1 MGLILYRPRLSRVR
15 RIGGIEAVPADY
27 WGNLSY
33 RYHLMSND
41 LLAIAAR
48 ARIGLLATFFFMG
61 VVSMAWVARIPEI
74 RDANGLNNGQLG
86 LILIASTIGAIIGAQ
101 LTGRLV
107 HSYGTKA
114 VIRIAIIIMP
124 IGLILMGF
132 STSPITLIFGLFI
145 MGLGYSSMD
154 IASNTQAVVIEKLLG
169 RRVMS
174 TFHAL
179 WSSGAFATTVL
190 GGSIAKFESPR
201 DNLVGVGV
209 VCFFLFIPAVRMLL
223 SADLDEHN
231 GGEEETQAKIPF
243 FGKSV
248 LPLWGMG
255 IGLLGGLIA
264 EGAASDWGAILLRDD
279 MGFGVGVNASAF
291 AVFSLA
297 MITSRFL
304 GDRALDHFGPRK
316 TVLYGGYLGGIG
328 LGAGIAIGVPLSD
341 TQPILALIIVN
352 IGFACAGIG
361 IGPMFPAYILAASE
375 VPGVASSV
383 AIARVG
389 VIGLAG
395 YFIGPSVTG
404 ALAQVLTLPV
414 AMMYPV
420 LMLLLAGYQSHVMKK

>member
-1 MGLILYRPRLSRVR
+1 
-15 RIGGIEAVPADY
+15 
-27 WGNLSY
+27 
-33 RYHLMSND
+33 MSID
-41 LLAIAAR
+41 LLTSATR
-48 ARIGLLATFFFMG
+48 ARKGILAIFFFMG

-86 LILIASTIGAIIGAQ
+86 LTLISSTVGAILGAQ

-107 HSYGTKA
+107 HFYGTKA
-114 VIRIAIIIMP
+114 VIRVAIIIMP
-124 IGLILMGF
+124 VGLVLMGF
-132 STSPITLIFGLFI
+132 STSPITLIAGLFV

-174 TFHAL
+174 SFHAL

-190 GGSIAKFESPR
+190 GGAIAKHVSPR
-201 DNLVGVGV
+201 DNLVGVGIA
-209 VCFFLFIPAVRMLL
+209 CFFLFIPAVRMLL
-223 SADLDEHN
+223 SPDLDEHS
-231 GGEEETQAKIPF
+231 GGEEETAVKIPF

-279 MGFGVGVNASAF
+279 MGFGKGVNASAF
-291 AVFSLA
+291 ATFSLA

-304 GDRALDHFGPRK
+304 GDRALDYFGPRK
-316 TVLYGGYLGGIG
+316 TVLLGGYLGGIG

-341 TQPILALIIVN
+341 SHPLLALVVVN
-352 IGFACAGIG
+352 IGFACAGLG
-361 IGPMFPAYILAASE
+361 IGPMFPAYILAASQI
-375 VPGVASSV
+375 PGIASSV

-404 ALAQVLTLPV
+404 AIAQVTSLPI
-414 AMMYPV
+414 AMSYPIV
-420 LMLLLAGYQSHVMKK
+420 MLLLAGYQSHIIKR

>member
-1 MGLILYRPRLSRVR
+1 
-15 RIGGIEAVPADY
+15 
-27 WGNLSY
+27 
-33 RYHLMSND
+33 MSND
-41 LLAIAAR
+41 LFTSATR
-48 ARIGLLATFFFMG
+48 ARVGLLATFFFMG

-86 LILIASTIGAIIGAQ
+86 LILISSTVGAILGAQ
-101 LTGRLV
+101 LAGRLV
-107 HSYGTKA
+107 HTYGTQA
-114 VIRIAIIIMP
+114 VIRIAIVIMP
-124 IGLILMGF
+124 LGLILMGL
-132 STSPITLIFGLFI
+132 SSSPITLIFGLFI

-174 TFHAL
+174 SFHAL
-179 WSSGAFATTVL
+179 WSTGAFATTVL
-190 GGSIAKFESPR
+190 GGSIANYVSPR
-201 DNLVGVGV
+201 DNLVGVGI

-223 SADLDEHN
+223 SSDQDEHS
-231 GGEEETQAKIPF
+231 GGEDETDSKIPF

-279 MGFGVGVNASAF
+279 MGYGIGVNASAF

-297 MITSRFL
+297 MITARFL

-316 TVLYGGYLGGIG
+316 TVLYGGYLGGLG

-341 TQPILALIIVN
+341 SQPILALIIVN
-352 IGFACAGIG
+352 IGFACAGLG

-375 VPGVASSV
+375 VPGIASSI

-389 VIGLAG
+389 VIGIAG

-420 LMLLLAGYQSHVMKK
+420 LMLLLAGYQSHIIKK

>member
-1 MGLILYRPRLSRVR
+1 
-15 RIGGIEAVPADY
+15 
-27 WGNLSY
+27 
-33 RYHLMSND
+33 
-41 LLAIAAR
+41 LAIAAR
-48 ARIGLLATFFFMG
+48 ARTGLLATFFFMG

-86 LILIASTIGAIIGAQ
+86 LILISSTAGAILGAQ
-101 LTGRLV
+101 LAGRLV

-114 VIRIAIIIMP
+114 VIRVAIIIMP

-132 STSPITLIFGLFI
+132 STSPVTLIFGLFI

-174 TFHAL
+174 SFHAL

-190 GGSIAKFESPR
+190 GGSIAKHVSPR
-201 DNLVGVGV
+201 DNLVGVGIA
-209 VCFFLFIPAVRMLL
+209 CFFLFIPAVRMLL
-223 SADLDEHN
+223 SAELDEHN
-231 GGEEETQAKIPF
+231 GGEEETEAKIPF

-279 MGFGVGVNASAF
+279 MGFGIGVNASAF

-297 MITSRFL
+297 MITARFM

-352 IGFACAGIG
+352 IGFACAGVG

-375 VPGVASSV
+375 VPGIASSI

-389 VIGLAG
+389 VIGIAG

-404 ALAQVLTLPV
+404 ALAQFLTLPV

>member
-1 MGLILYRPRLSRVR
+1 MSTDLIT
-15 RIGGIEAVPADY
+15 
-27 WGNLSY
+27 
-33 RYHLMSND
+33 
-41 LLAIAAR
+41 IATR
-48 ARIGLLATFFFMG
+48 ARNGLWATFFFMG

-86 LILIASTIGAIIGAQ
+86 LILLASTIGALIGAQ
-101 LTGRLV
+101 LAGRLV

-114 VIRIAIIIMP
+114 VIRVAIIIMP
-124 IGLILMGF
+124 VGLILMGL
-132 STSPITLIFGLFI
+132 STSPLTLIAGLFI

-154 IASNTQAVVIEKLLG
+154 ISSNTQAVVIEKLMG

-174 TFHAL
+174 SFHAL

-190 GGSIAKFESPR
+190 GGSIAKHVTPR
-201 DNLVGVGV
+201 ANLVGVGIA
-209 VCFFLFIPAVRMLL
+209 CFFLFIPAVRLL
-223 SADLDEHN
+223 LPSTLDEHD
-231 GGEEETQAKIPF
+231 GGDEETQAKIPL

-264 EGAASDWGAILLRDD
+264 EGASSDWGAILLRDN
-279 MGFGVGVNASAF
+279 MGFGIGVNASAF

-297 MITSRFL
+297 MITARFL
-304 GDRALDHFGPRK
+304 GDRTLDYFGPRK
-316 TVLYGGYLGGIG
+316 TVLYGGYLGGLG
-328 LGAGIAIGVPLSD
+328 LGLGIAIGVPLS
-341 TQPILALIIVN
+341 TSHPLAALVIVN

-375 VPGVASSV
+375 VPGMASSV

-389 VIGLAG
+389 VIGLFG

-404 ALAQVLTLPV
+404 ALAQLISLPV
-414 AMMYPV
+414 AMTYPV
-420 LMLLLAGYQSHVMKK
+420 LMLILAGYQSHVIKK

>member
-1 MGLILYRPRLSRVR
+1 MSTDLIT
-15 RIGGIEAVPADY
+15 
-27 WGNLSY
+27 
-33 RYHLMSND
+33 
-41 LLAIAAR
+41 IATR
-48 ARIGLLATFFFMG
+48 ARNGLWATFFFMG

-86 LILIASTIGAIIGAQ
+86 LILLASTIGALIGAQ
-101 LTGRLV
+101 LAGRLV

-114 VIRIAIIIMP
+114 VIRVAIIIMP
-124 IGLILMGF
+124 VGLILMGL
-132 STSPITLIFGLFI
+132 STSPLTLIAGLFI

-154 IASNTQAVVIEKLLG
+154 ISSNTQAVVIEKLMG

-174 TFHAL
+174 SFHAL

-190 GGSIAKFESPR
+190 GGSIAKHVTPR
-201 DNLVGVGV
+201 ANLVGVGIA
-209 VCFFLFIPAVRMLL
+209 CFFLFIPAVRLL
-223 SADLDEHN
+223 LPSTLDEHD
-231 GGEEETQAKIPF
+231 GGDEETQAKIPL

-264 EGAASDWGAILLRDD
+264 EGASSDWGAILLRDN
-279 MGFGVGVNASAF
+279 MGYGIGVNASAF

-297 MITSRFL
+297 MITARFL
-304 GDRALDHFGPRK
+304 GDRTLDYFGPRK
-316 TVLYGGYLGGIG
+316 TVLYGGYLGGLG
-328 LGAGIAIGVPLSD
+328 LGLGIAIGVPLS
-341 TQPILALIIVN
+341 TSHPLVALVIVN

-375 VPGVASSV
+375 VPGMASSV

-389 VIGLAG
+389 VIGLFG

-404 ALAQVLTLPV
+404 ALAQLISLPV
-414 AMMYPV
+414 AMTYPV
-420 LMLLLAGYQSHVMKK
+420 LMLILAGYQSHVIKK

>member
-1 MGLILYRPRLSRVR
+1 MSTDLIT
-15 RIGGIEAVPADY
+15 
-27 WGNLSY
+27 
-33 RYHLMSND
+33 
-41 LLAIAAR
+41 IATR
-48 ARIGLLATFFFMG
+48 ARNGLWATFFFMG

-86 LILIASTIGAIIGAQ
+86 LILLASTIGALIGAQ
-101 LTGRLV
+101 LAGRLV

-114 VIRIAIIIMP
+114 VIRVAIIIMP
-124 IGLILMGF
+124 VGLILMGL
-132 STSPITLIFGLFI
+132 STSPLTLIAGLFI

-154 IASNTQAVVIEKLLG
+154 ISSNTQAVVIEKLMG

-174 TFHAL
+174 SFHAL

-190 GGSIAKFESPR
+190 GGSIAKHVTPR
-201 DNLVGVGV
+201 ANLVGVGIA
-209 VCFFLFIPAVRMLL
+209 CFFLFIPAVRLL
-223 SADLDEHN
+223 LPATLDEHD
-231 GGEEETQAKIPF
+231 GGDEETQAKIPL

-264 EGAASDWGAILLRDD
+264 EGASSDWGAILLRDN
-279 MGFGVGVNASAF
+279 MGYGIGVNASAF

-297 MITSRFL
+297 MITARFM
-304 GDRALDHFGPRK
+304 GDRTLDYFGPRK
-316 TVLYGGYLGGIG
+316 TVLYGGYLGGLG
-328 LGAGIAIGVPLSD
+328 LGLGIAIGVPLS
-341 TQPILALIIVN
+341 TSHPHVALVIVN

-375 VPGVASSV
+375 VPGMASSV

-389 VIGLAG
+389 VIGLFG

-404 ALAQVLTLPV
+404 ALAQLISLPV
-414 AMMYPV
+414 AMTYPV
-420 LMLLLAGYQSHVMKK
+420 LMLILAGYQSHVIKK

>member
-1 MGLILYRPRLSRVR
+1 
-15 RIGGIEAVPADY
+15 
-27 WGNLSY
+27 
-33 RYHLMSND
+33 MSNE
-41 LLAIAAR
+41 LLTTATR
-48 ARIGLLATFFFMG
+48 ARKGLLGTFFFMG

-86 LILIASTIGAIIGAQ
+86 LILISSTVGAILGAQ

-124 IGLILMGF
+124 VGLVLMGF
-132 STSPITLIFGLFI
+132 STSPITLISGLFV

-169 RRVMS
+169 KRVMS
-174 TFHAL
+174 SFHAL
-179 WSSGAFATTVL
+179 WSCGAFTTTVL
-190 GGSIAKFESPR
+190 GGVIAKYVSPR
-201 DNLVGVGV
+201 DNLVGVGI
-209 VCFFLFIPAVRMLL
+209 VCFFLFIPAMRMLL
-223 SADLDEHN
+223 SPDLDEHS
-231 GGEEETQAKIPF
+231 GGDEETAAKIPF

-279 MGFGVGVNASAF
+279 MGFGKGVNASAF
-291 AVFSLA
+291 ATFSLA
-297 MITSRFL
+297 MITARFL
-304 GDRALDHFGPRK
+304 GDRALDYFGPRK
-316 TVLYGGYLGGIG
+316 TVLLGGYLGGRG
-328 LGAGIAIGVPLSD
+328 LGAGIAIGVPLSGSH
-341 TQPILALIIVN
+341 PLLALIVVN
-352 IGFACAGIG
+352 IGFACAGLG
-361 IGPMFPAYILAASE
+361 IGPMFPAYILAASQI
-375 VPGVASSV
+375 PGVASSV

-404 ALAQVLTLPV
+404 AIAQVTSLPI
-414 AMMYPV
+414 AMTYPIV
-420 LMLLLAGYQSHVMKK
+420 MLLLAGYQSHIIKK

>member
-1 MGLILYRPRLSRVR
+1 
-15 RIGGIEAVPADY
+15 
-27 WGNLSY
+27 
-33 RYHLMSND
+33 MSTD
-41 LLAIAAR
+41 LLAIATR
-48 ARIGLLATFFFMG
+48 ARTGLLATFFFMG

-86 LILIASTIGAIIGAQ
+86 LILISSTAGAILGAQ
-101 LTGRLV
+101 LAGRLV

-114 VIRIAIIIMP
+114 VIRVAIIIMP

-174 TFHAL
+174 SFHAL

-190 GGSIAKFESPR
+190 GGSIAKHVSPR
-201 DNLVGVGV
+201 DNLVGVGI

-223 SADLDEHN
+223 SAELDEHS
-231 GGEEETQAKIPF
+231 GGEEETEAKIPF

-279 MGFGVGVNASAF
+279 MGFGIGVNASAF

-297 MITSRFL
+297 MITARFM

-375 VPGVASSV
+375 VPGIASSI

-389 VIGLAG
+389 VIGIAG

-404 ALAQVLTLPV
+404 ALAQFLTLPV

>member
-1 MGLILYRPRLSRVR
+1 MSKDLIT
-15 RIGGIEAVPADY
+15 
-27 WGNLSY
+27 
-33 RYHLMSND
+33 
-41 LLAIAAR
+41 IATR
-48 ARIGLLATFFFMG
+48 ARNGLWATFFFMG

-86 LILIASTIGAIIGAQ
+86 LILLSSTIGALIGAQ
-101 LTGRLV
+101 MTGRLV
-107 HSYGTKA
+107 HSYGTQI

-124 IGLILMGF
+124 IGLILMGL

-174 TFHAL
+174 SFHAL
-179 WSSGAFATTVL
+179 WSSGAFSTTVL
-190 GGSIAKFESPR
+190 AGSIAKYVSPR

-209 VCFFLFIPAVRMLL
+209 ACFFLFIPAVRTLL
-223 SADLDEHN
+223 PSSLDEHD
-231 GGEEETQAKIPF
+231 GGEEETKAKIPF
-243 FGKSV
+243 ISKSV

-264 EGAASDWGAILLRDD
+264 EGAVSDWGAILLRDN
-279 MGFGVGVNASAF
+279 MGFGIGVNASAF

-297 MITSRFL
+297 MITARFM
-304 GDRALDHFGPRK
+304 GDKALDYFGPRK
-316 TVLYGGYLGGIG
+316 TVLYGGYLGGLG
-328 LGAGIAIGVPLSD
+328 LGTGIAVGVPLSASH
-341 TQPILALIIVN
+341 PLLALVIIN

-375 VPGVASSV
+375 VPGIASSV

-404 ALAQVLTLPV
+404 AIAQLTSLPV
-414 AMMYPV
+414 AMTYPV
-420 LMLLLAGYQSHVMKK
+420 LMLLLAGYQSHIIKK

>member
-1 MGLILYRPRLSRVR
+1 
-15 RIGGIEAVPADY
+15 
-27 WGNLSY
+27 
-33 RYHLMSND
+33 MSTD
-41 LLAIAAR
+41 LLAVAAR
-48 ARIGLLATFFFMG
+48 ARIGLLATFFLMG

-190 GGSIAKFESPR
+190 GGSIARFVSPR
-201 DNLVGVGV
+201 DNLVGVGI

-223 SADLDEHN
+223 NADQDEHN
-231 GGEEETQAKIPF
+231 GGEEETQAKIPL

-264 EGAASDWGAILLRDD
+264 EGSASDWGAILLRDD

-341 TQPILALIIVN
+341 TQPILALIVVN

>member
-1 MGLILYRPRLSRVR
+1 
-15 RIGGIEAVPADY
+15 
-27 WGNLSY
+27 
-33 RYHLMSND
+33 MSND

-86 LILIASTIGAIIGAQ
+86 LILIASTVGAIIGAQ
-101 LTGRLV
+101 LAGRLV

-190 GGSIAKFESPR
+190 GGSIAKFVSPR
-201 DNLVGVGV
+201 DNLVGVGI

-223 SADLDEHN
+223 SADLDEHS
-231 GGEEETQAKIPF
+231 GGEEETEAKIPF

-279 MGFGVGVNASAF
+279 MGVGIGVNASAF

-297 MITSRFL
+297 MITARFM
-304 GDRALDHFGPRK
+304 GDRALDYFGPRK

-375 VPGVASSV
+375 VPGIASSI

-395 YFIGPSVTG
+395 YFIGPSITG
-404 ALAQVLTLPV
+404 ALAQWLSLPV

-420 LMLLLAGYQSHVMKK
+420 LMLLLAGYQSHVIKE

>member
-1 MGLILYRPRLSRVR
+1 
-15 RIGGIEAVPADY
+15 
-27 WGNLSY
+27 
-33 RYHLMSND
+33 MSND
-41 LLAIAAR
+41 LFTSATR
-48 ARIGLLATFFFMG
+48 ARVGLLATFFFMG

-86 LILIASTIGAIIGAQ
+86 LILISSTIGAILGAQ

-107 HSYGTKA
+107 HSYGIQA
-114 VIRIAIIIMP
+114 VIRVAIIIMP

-174 TFHAL
+174 SFHAL

-190 GGSIAKFESPR
+190 GGSIAKHVSPR
-201 DNLVGVGV
+201 DNLVGVGI

-223 SADLDEHN
+223 TADQDEHS
-231 GGEEETQAKIPF
+231 GGEEETAAKIPF

-279 MGFGVGVNASAF
+279 MGYGIGVNASAF

-297 MITSRFL
+297 MITARFL

-341 TQPILALIIVN
+341 SHPVLAFIIVN
-352 IGFACAGIG
+352 IGFACAGLG

-375 VPGVASSV
+375 VPGMASSV

-389 VIGLAG
+389 VIGIAG

-404 ALAQVLTLPV
+404 ALAQITSLPV

-420 LMLLLAGYQSHVMKK
+420 LMLLLAGYQSHIIKK

>member
-1 MGLILYRPRLSRVR
+1 
-15 RIGGIEAVPADY
+15 
-27 WGNLSY
+27 
-33 RYHLMSND
+33 MSID
-41 LLAIAAR
+41 LLTSATR
-48 ARIGLLATFFFMG
+48 ARKGLLGTFFFMG

-86 LILIASTIGAIIGAQ
+86 LILISSTVGAILGAQ

-124 IGLILMGF
+124 VGLVLMGF
-132 STSPITLIFGLFI
+132 STSPITLIAGLFV

-169 RRVMS
+169 KRVIS
-174 TFHAL
+174 SFHAL
-179 WSSGAFATTVL
+179 WSCGAFTTTVF
-190 GGSIAKFESPR
+190 GGAIAKYVSPR
-201 DNLVGVGV
+201 DNLVGVGL
-209 VCFFLFIPAVRMLL
+209 VCLFLFIPAMRMLL
-223 SADLDEHN
+223 SADLDEHS
-231 GGEEETQAKIPF
+231 GGDEETAVKIPF

-279 MGFGVGVNASAF
+279 MGFGKGVNASAF
-291 AVFSLA
+291 ATFSLA
-297 MITSRFL
+297 MITARFL

-316 TVLYGGYLGGIG
+316 TVLLGGYLGGIG

-341 TQPILALIIVN
+341 SHPLLALIVVN
-352 IGFACAGIG
+352 IGFACAGLG
-361 IGPMFPAYILAASE
+361 IGPMFPAYILAASQ

-395 YFIGPSVTG
+395 YFIGPSITG
-404 ALAQVLTLPV
+404 AIAQVTSLPI
-414 AMMYPV
+414 AMTYPIM
-420 LMLLLAGYQSHVMKK
+420 MLLLAGYQSHIIKK

>member
-1 MGLILYRPRLSRVR
+1 
-15 RIGGIEAVPADY
+15 
-27 WGNLSY
+27 
-33 RYHLMSND
+33 MSDD
-41 LLAIAAR
+41 LLTSATR
-48 ARIGLLATFFFMG
+48 ARKGLLATFFFMG

-86 LILIASTIGAIIGAQ
+86 LILISSTVGAILGAQ

-124 IGLILMGF
+124 VGLVLMGF
-132 STSPITLIFGLFI
+132 STSPITLIAGLFV

-169 RRVMS
+169 KRVIS
-174 TFHAL
+174 SFHAL
-179 WSSGAFATTVL
+179 WSCGAFTTTVF
-190 GGSIAKFESPR
+190 GGAIAKYVSPR
-201 DNLVGVGV
+201 DNLVGVGL
-209 VCFFLFIPAVRMLL
+209 VCLFLFIPAMRMLL
-223 SADLDEHN
+223 SADLDEHS
-231 GGEEETQAKIPF
+231 GGDEETAAKIPF
-243 FGKSV
+243 FGKSI

-279 MGFGVGVNASAF
+279 MGFGKGVNASAF
-291 AVFSLA
+291 ATFSLA
-297 MITSRFL
+297 MITARFL

-316 TVLYGGYLGGIG
+316 TVLLGGYLGGIG

-341 TQPILALIIVN
+341 SHPLLALIVVN
-352 IGFACAGIG
+352 IGFACAGLG
-361 IGPMFPAYILAASE
+361 IGPMFPAYILAASQ

-395 YFIGPSVTG
+395 YFIGPSITG
-404 ALAQVLTLPV
+404 AIAQVTSLPI
-414 AMMYPV
+414 AMTYPIM
-420 LMLLLAGYQSHVMKK
+420 MLLLAGYQSHIIKK

>member
-1 MGLILYRPRLSRVR
+1 MSTDLIT
-15 RIGGIEAVPADY
+15 
-27 WGNLSY
+27 
-33 RYHLMSND
+33 
-41 LLAIAAR
+41 IATR
-48 ARIGLLATFFFMG
+48 ARNGLWATFFFMG

-86 LILIASTIGAIIGAQ
+86 LILLASTIGALIGAQ
-101 LTGRLV
+101 LAGRLV

-114 VIRIAIIIMP
+114 VIRVAIIIMP
-124 IGLILMGF
+124 VGLILMGL
-132 STSPITLIFGLFI
+132 STSPLTLIAGLFI

-154 IASNTQAVVIEKLLG
+154 ISSNTQAVVIEKLMG

-174 TFHAL
+174 SFHAL

-190 GGSIAKFESPR
+190 GGSIAKHVTPR
-201 DNLVGVGV
+201 ANLVGVGIA
-209 VCFFLFIPAVRMLL
+209 CFFLFIPAVRLL
-223 SADLDEHN
+223 LPATLDEHD
-231 GGEEETQAKIPF
+231 GGDEETQAKIPL

-264 EGAASDWGAILLRDD
+264 EGASSDWGAILLRDN
-279 MGFGVGVNASAF
+279 MGYGIGVNASAF

-297 MITSRFL
+297 MITARFM
-304 GDRALDHFGPRK
+304 GDRTLDYFGPRK
-316 TVLYGGYLGGIG
+316 TVLYGGYLGGLG
-328 LGAGIAIGVPLSD
+328 LGLGIAIGVPLS
-341 TQPILALIIVN
+341 TSHPLVALVIVN

-375 VPGVASSV
+375 VPGMASSV

-389 VIGLAG
+389 VIGLFG

-404 ALAQVLTLPV
+404 ALAQLISLPV
-414 AMMYPV
+414 AMTYPV
-420 LMLLLAGYQSHVMKK
+420 FMLILAGYQSHVIKK

>member
-1 MGLILYRPRLSRVR
+1 
-15 RIGGIEAVPADY
+15 
-27 WGNLSY
+27 
-33 RYHLMSND
+33 MSTD
-41 LLAIAAR
+41 LLAIATR
-48 ARIGLLATFFFMG
+48 ARTGLLATFFFMG

-86 LILIASTIGAIIGAQ
+86 LILISSTAGAILGAQ
-101 LTGRLV
+101 LAGRLV

-114 VIRIAIIIMP
+114 VIRVAIIIMP

-174 TFHAL
+174 SFHAL

-190 GGSIAKFESPR
+190 GGSIAKHVSPR
-201 DNLVGVGV
+201 DNLVGVGI

-223 SADLDEHN
+223 SAELDEHS
-231 GGEEETQAKIPF
+231 GGEEETEAKIPF

-279 MGFGVGVNASAF
+279 MGVGIGVNASAF

-297 MITSRFL
+297 MITARFM
-304 GDRALDHFGPRK
+304 GDRALDYFGPRK

-375 VPGVASSV
+375 VPGIASSI

-395 YFIGPSVTG
+395 YFIGPSITG
-404 ALAQVLTLPV
+404 ALAQWLTLPV

-420 LMLLLAGYQSHVMKK
+420 LMLLLAGYQSHVIKK

>member
-1 MGLILYRPRLSRVR
+1 
-15 RIGGIEAVPADY
+15 
-27 WGNLSY
+27 
-33 RYHLMSND
+33 MSSD
-41 LLAIAAR
+41 LLNSATR
-48 ARIGLLATFFFMG
+48 ARKGLLATFFFMG

-86 LILIASTIGAIIGAQ
+86 LILIASTIGAILGAQ
-101 LTGRLV
+101 LAGRLV

-114 VIRIAIIIMP
+114 VIRVAIIIMP

-145 MGLGYSSMD
+145 MGIGYSSMD

-174 TFHAL
+174 SFHAL

-190 GGSIAKFESPR
+190 GGSIAKHVSPR
-201 DNLVGVGV
+201 DNLVSVGI

-223 SADLDEHN
+223 TADQDEHS
-231 GGEEETQAKIPF
+231 GGEEETDAKIPF

-279 MGFGVGVNASAF
+279 MGVGIGVNASAF

-297 MITSRFL
+297 MITARFM
-304 GDRALDHFGPRK
+304 GDRALDYFGPRK

-375 VPGVASSV
+375 VPGIASSI

-404 ALAQVLTLPV
+404 ALAQWLTLPV

-420 LMLLLAGYQSHVMKK
+420 LMLLLAGYQSHVIKK

>member
-1 MGLILYRPRLSRVR
+1 
-15 RIGGIEAVPADY
+15 
-27 WGNLSY
+27 
-33 RYHLMSND
+33 MSND
-41 LLAIAAR
+41 LFTSATR
-48 ARIGLLATFFFMG
+48 ARVGLLATFFFMG

-86 LILIASTIGAIIGAQ
+86 LILISSTVGAILGAQ
-101 LTGRLV
+101 LAGRLV
-107 HSYGTKA
+107 HTYGTQV
-114 VIRIAIIIMP
+114 VIRIAIVIMP
-124 IGLILMGF
+124 LGLILMGL
-132 STSPITLIFGLFI
+132 SSSPITLIFGLFI

-174 TFHAL
+174 SFHAL
-179 WSSGAFATTVL
+179 WSTGAFATTVL
-190 GGSIAKFESPR
+190 GGSIANYVSPR
-201 DNLVGVGV
+201 DNLVGVGI

-223 SADLDEHN
+223 SSDQDEHS
-231 GGEEETQAKIPF
+231 GGEDETDSKIPF

-279 MGFGVGVNASAF
+279 MGYGIGVNASAF

-341 TQPILALIIVN
+341 SQPVLAFIIVN
-352 IGFACAGIG
+352 IGFACAGLG

-375 VPGVASSV
+375 VPGIASSV

-420 LMLLLAGYQSHVMKK
+420 LMLLLAGYQSHIMKK

>member
-1 MGLILYRPRLSRVR
+1 MSTDLIT
-15 RIGGIEAVPADY
+15 
-27 WGNLSY
+27 
-33 RYHLMSND
+33 
-41 LLAIAAR
+41 IATR
-48 ARIGLLATFFFMG
+48 ARNGLWATFFFMG

-86 LILIASTIGAIIGAQ
+86 LILLASTIGALIGAQ
-101 LTGRLV
+101 LAGRLV

-114 VIRIAIIIMP
+114 VIRVAIIIMP
-124 IGLILMGF
+124 VGLILMGL
-132 STSPITLIFGLFI
+132 STSPLTLIAGLFI

-154 IASNTQAVVIEKLLG
+154 ISSNTQAVVIEKLMG

-174 TFHAL
+174 SFHAL

-190 GGSIAKFESPR
+190 GGSIAKHVTPR
-201 DNLVGVGV
+201 ANLVGVGIA
-209 VCFFLFIPAVRMLL
+209 CFFLFIPAVRLL
-223 SADLDEHN
+223 LPSTLDEHD
-231 GGEEETQAKIPF
+231 GGDEETQAKIPL

-264 EGAASDWGAILLRDD
+264 EGASSDWGAILLRDN
-279 MGFGVGVNASAF
+279 MGYGIGVNASAF

-297 MITSRFL
+297 MITARFL
-304 GDRALDHFGPRK
+304 GDRTLDYFGPRK
-316 TVLYGGYLGGIG
+316 TVLYGGYLGGLG
-328 LGAGIAIGVPLSD
+328 LGLGIAIGVPLS
-341 TQPILALIIVN
+341 TSHPHVALVIVN

-375 VPGVASSV
+375 VPGMASSV

-389 VIGLAG
+389 VIGLFG

-404 ALAQVLTLPV
+404 ALAQLISLPV
-414 AMMYPV
+414 AMTYPV
-420 LMLLLAGYQSHVMKK
+420 LMLILAGYQSHVIKK

>member
-1 MGLILYRPRLSRVR
+1 
-15 RIGGIEAVPADY
+15 
-27 WGNLSY
+27 
-33 RYHLMSND
+33 MSTD

-86 LILIASTIGAIIGAQ
+86 LILISSTIGAIIGAQ

-190 GGSIAKFESPR
+190 GGSIARFVSPR
-201 DNLVGVGV
+201 DNLVGVGI
-209 VCFFLFIPAVRMLL
+209 VCFFLFIPAVRILL
-223 SADLDEHN
+223 SADLDEHS
-231 GGEEETQAKIPF
+231 GGEEETEAKIPL

-375 VPGVASSV
+375 VPGIASSV

>member
-1 MGLILYRPRLSRVR
+1 
-15 RIGGIEAVPADY
+15 
-27 WGNLSY
+27 
-33 RYHLMSND
+33 MSTD
-41 LLAIAAR
+41 LLAIATR
-48 ARIGLLATFFFMG
+48 ARTGLLATFFFMG

-86 LILIASTIGAIIGAQ
+86 LILISSTAGAILGAQ
-101 LTGRLV
+101 LAGRLV

-114 VIRIAIIIMP
+114 VIRVAIIIMP

-174 TFHAL
+174 SFHAL

-190 GGSIAKFESPR
+190 GGSIAKHVSPR
-201 DNLVGVGV
+201 DNLVGVGI

-223 SADLDEHN
+223 SAELDEHN
-231 GGEEETQAKIPF
+231 GGEEETEAKIPF

-279 MGFGVGVNASAF
+279 MGFGIGVNASAF

-297 MITSRFL
+297 MITARFM

-375 VPGVASSV
+375 VPGIASSV

-389 VIGLAG
+389 VIGIAG

>member
-1 MGLILYRPRLSRVR
+1 M
-15 RIGGIEAVPADY
+15 AV
-27 WGNLSY
+27 
-33 RYHLMSND
+33 
-41 LLAIAAR
+41 AAR

-86 LILIASTIGAIIGAQ
+86 LILISSTAGAILGAQ
-101 LTGRLV
+101 LAGRLV

-114 VIRIAIIIMP
+114 VIRVAIIIMP

-174 TFHAL
+174 SFHAL

-190 GGSIAKFESPR
+190 GGSIAKHVSPR
-201 DNLVGVGV
+201 DNLVGVGI

-223 SADLDEHN
+223 SAELDEHS
-231 GGEEETQAKIPF
+231 GGEEETEAKIPF

-279 MGFGVGVNASAF
+279 MGFGIGVNASAF

-297 MITSRFL
+297 MITARFM

-341 TQPILALIIVN
+341 TQPILALIVVN

-375 VPGVASSV
+375 VPGIASSV

-395 YFIGPSVTG
+395 YFIGPSITG
-404 ALAQVLTLPV
+404 ALAQLTSLPV

>member
-1 MGLILYRPRLSRVR
+1 M
-15 RIGGIEAVPADY
+15 DT
-27 WGNLSY
+27 
-33 RYHLMSND
+33 D
-41 LLAIAAR
+41 LLATAMR
-48 ARIGLLATFFFMG
+48 ARTGLLATFFFMG
-61 VVSMAWVARIPEI
+61 FVSMAWVARIPEI
-74 RDANGLNNGQLG
+74 RDANSLNNGQLG
-86 LILIASTIGAIIGAQ
+86 LILISSTVGAVIGAQ

-114 VIRIAIIIMP
+114 VIRVSIVIMP
-124 IGLILMGF
+124 MGLVLMGF

-154 IASNTQAVVIEKLLG
+154 IASNTQGVVIEKHLG

-174 TFHAL
+174 SFHAM
-179 WSSGAFATTVL
+179 WSSGAFVTTVL
-190 GGSIAKFESPR
+190 GGSIAKHVSPR
-201 DNLVGVGV
+201 DNLVGVGIA
-209 VCFFLFIPAVRMLL
+209 CFFLFIPAMRMLL
-223 SADLDEHN
+223 PADLDEHN

-279 MGFGVGVNASAF
+279 MGFGIGVNASAF

-297 MITSRFL
+297 MITARFL
-304 GDRALDHFGPRK
+304 GDKTLDHFGPRK
-316 TVLYGGYLGGIG
+316 SVLYGGYVGGLG
-328 LGAGIAIGVPLSD
+328 LGAGIAIGLPLSD
-341 TQPILALIIVN
+341 SHPILALVIVN
-352 IGFACAGIG
+352 CGFACAGFG

-375 VPGVASSV
+375 VPGIASSV

-395 YFIGPSVTG
+395 YFIGPSITG
-404 ALAQVLTLPV
+404 ALAQLSSLPV

-420 LMLLLAGYQSHVMKK
+420 LMLLLAGYQSHIIKK

>member
-1 MGLILYRPRLSRVR
+1 
-15 RIGGIEAVPADY
+15 
-27 WGNLSY
+27 
-33 RYHLMSND
+33 MSTD

-86 LILIASTIGAIIGAQ
+86 LILISSTAGAILGAQ
-101 LTGRLV
+101 LAGRLV

-114 VIRIAIIIMP
+114 VIRVAIIIMP

-132 STSPITLIFGLFI
+132 STSPVTLIFGLFI

-174 TFHAL
+174 SFHAL

-190 GGSIAKFESPR
+190 GGSIAKHVSPR
-201 DNLVGVGV
+201 DNLVGVGI

-223 SADLDEHN
+223 SAELDEHN
-231 GGEEETQAKIPF
+231 GGEEETEAKIPF

-279 MGFGVGVNASAF
+279 MGFGIGVNASAF

-297 MITSRFL
+297 MITARFM

-352 IGFACAGIG
+352 IGFACAGVG

-375 VPGVASSV
+375 VPGIASSI

-389 VIGLAG
+389 VIGIAG

-404 ALAQVLTLPV
+404 ALAQFLTLPV

>member
-1 MGLILYRPRLSRVR
+1 
-15 RIGGIEAVPADY
+15 
-27 WGNLSY
+27 
-33 RYHLMSND
+33 MSTN
-41 LLAIAAR
+41 LLAIATR
-48 ARIGLLATFFFMG
+48 ARTGLLATFFFMG

-86 LILIASTIGAIIGAQ
+86 LILISSTAGAILGAQ
-101 LTGRLV
+101 LAGRLV

-114 VIRIAIIIMP
+114 VIRVAIIIMP

-174 TFHAL
+174 SFHAL

-190 GGSIAKFESPR
+190 GGSIAKHVSPR
-201 DNLVGVGV
+201 DNLVGVGI

-223 SADLDEHN
+223 SADLDEHS
-231 GGEEETQAKIPF
+231 GGEEETEAKIPF

-279 MGFGVGVNASAF
+279 MGFGIGVNASAF

-297 MITSRFL
+297 MITARFM

-375 VPGVASSV
+375 VPGIASSI

-389 VIGLAG
+389 VIGIAG

-420 LMLLLAGYQSHVMKK
+420 LMLLLAGYQSHIIKK

>member
-1 MGLILYRPRLSRVR
+1 
-15 RIGGIEAVPADY
+15 
-27 WGNLSY
+27 
-33 RYHLMSND
+33 MSTD
-41 LLAIAAR
+41 LLAIASR
-48 ARIGLLATFFFMG
+48 ARKGLLATFFFMG

-86 LILIASTIGAIIGAQ
+86 LILISSTVGAILGAQ
-101 LTGRLV
+101 LAGRLV

-114 VIRIAIIIMP
+114 VIRVAIIIMP

-174 TFHAL
+174 SFHAL

-190 GGSIAKFESPR
+190 GGSIAKHVSPR
-201 DNLVGVGV
+201 DNLVGVGIA
-209 VCFFLFIPAVRMLL
+209 CFFLFIPAVRMLL
-223 SADLDEHN
+223 SADLDEHS
-231 GGEEETQAKIPF
+231 GGDEETQAKIPF

-279 MGFGVGVNASAF
+279 MGFGIGVNASAF

-297 MITSRFL
+297 MITARFM

-316 TVLYGGYLGGIG
+316 TLLYGGYLGGLG

-341 TQPILALIIVN
+341 SQPILALIIVN
-352 IGFACAGIG
+352 IGFACAGVG

-375 VPGVASSV
+375 VPGIASSV

-395 YFIGPSVTG
+395 YFVGPSVTG
-404 ALAQVLTLPV
+404 ALAQLTSLPV

-420 LMLLLAGYQSHVMKK
+420 LMLLLAGYQSHIIKK

>member
-1 MGLILYRPRLSRVR
+1 
-15 RIGGIEAVPADY
+15 
-27 WGNLSY
+27 
-33 RYHLMSND
+33 MSTD
-41 LLAIAAR
+41 LLAVAAR

-190 GGSIAKFESPR
+190 GGSIAKFVSPR
-201 DNLVGVGV
+201 DNLVGVGI

-223 SADLDEHN
+223 NAELDEHS

-361 IGPMFPAYILAASE
+361 IGPMFPAYIFAASE
-375 VPGVASSV
+375 VPGIASSV

-404 ALAQVLTLPV
+404 ALAQLTSLPV

>member
-1 MGLILYRPRLSRVR
+1 
-15 RIGGIEAVPADY
+15 
-27 WGNLSY
+27 
-33 RYHLMSND
+33 MSTD
-41 LLAIAAR
+41 LLVVAAR

-190 GGSIAKFESPR
+190 GGSIAKFVSPR
-201 DNLVGVGV
+201 DNLVGVGI

-223 SADLDEHN
+223 NAELDEHS

-279 MGFGVGVNASAF
+279 MGFGIGVNASAF

-297 MITSRFL
+297 MITARFM

-341 TQPILALIIVN
+341 TQPILALIVVN

-375 VPGVASSV
+375 VPGIASSV

>member
-1 MGLILYRPRLSRVR
+1 MSTDLIT
-15 RIGGIEAVPADY
+15 
-27 WGNLSY
+27 
-33 RYHLMSND
+33 
-41 LLAIAAR
+41 IATR
-48 ARIGLLATFFFMG
+48 ARNGLWATFFFMG

-86 LILIASTIGAIIGAQ
+86 LILLASTIGALIGAQ
-101 LTGRLV
+101 LAGRLV

-114 VIRIAIIIMP
+114 VIRVAIIIMP
-124 IGLILMGF
+124 VGLILMGL
-132 STSPITLIFGLFI
+132 STSPLTLIAGLFI

-154 IASNTQAVVIEKLLG
+154 ISSNTQAVVIEKLMG

-174 TFHAL
+174 SFHAL

-190 GGSIAKFESPR
+190 GGSIAKHVTPR
-201 DNLVGVGV
+201 ANLVGVGIA
-209 VCFFLFIPAVRMLL
+209 CFFLFIPAVRLL
-223 SADLDEHN
+223 LPATLDEHD
-231 GGEEETQAKIPF
+231 GGDEETQAKIPL

-264 EGAASDWGAILLRDD
+264 EGASSDWGAILLRDN
-279 MGFGVGVNASAF
+279 MGFGIGVNASAF

-297 MITSRFL
+297 MITARFM
-304 GDRALDHFGPRK
+304 GDRTLDYFGPRK
-316 TVLYGGYLGGIG
+316 TVLYGGYLGGLG
-328 LGAGIAIGVPLSD
+328 LGLGIAIGVPLS
-341 TQPILALIIVN
+341 TSHPHVALVIVN

-375 VPGVASSV
+375 VPGMASSV

-389 VIGLAG
+389 VIGLFG

-404 ALAQVLTLPV
+404 ALAQLISLPV
-414 AMMYPV
+414 AMTYPV
-420 LMLLLAGYQSHVMKK
+420 LMLILAGYQSHVIKK

>member
-1 MGLILYRPRLSRVR
+1 MSTDLIT
-15 RIGGIEAVPADY
+15 
-27 WGNLSY
+27 
-33 RYHLMSND
+33 
-41 LLAIAAR
+41 IATR
-48 ARIGLLATFFFMG
+48 ARNGLWATFFFMG

-86 LILIASTIGAIIGAQ
+86 LILLASTIGALIGAQ
-101 LTGRLV
+101 LAGRLV

-114 VIRIAIIIMP
+114 VIRVAIIIMP
-124 IGLILMGF
+124 VGLILMGL
-132 STSPITLIFGLFI
+132 STSPLTLIAGLFI

-154 IASNTQAVVIEKLLG
+154 ISSNTQAVVIEKLMG

-174 TFHAL
+174 SFHAL

-190 GGSIAKFESPR
+190 GGSIAKHVTPR
-201 DNLVGVGV
+201 ANLVGVGIA
-209 VCFFLFIPAVRMLL
+209 CFFLFIPAVRLL
-223 SADLDEHN
+223 LPATLDEHD
-231 GGEEETQAKIPF
+231 GGDEETQAKIPL

-264 EGAASDWGAILLRDD
+264 EGASSDWGAILLRDN
-279 MGFGVGVNASAF
+279 MGFGIGVNASAF

-297 MITSRFL
+297 MITARFM
-304 GDRALDHFGPRK
+304 GDRTLDYFGPRK
-316 TVLYGGYLGGIG
+316 TVLYGGYLGGLG
-328 LGAGIAIGVPLSD
+328 LGLGIAIGVPLS
-341 TQPILALIIVN
+341 TSHPLAALVIVN

-375 VPGVASSV
+375 VPGMASSV

-389 VIGLAG
+389 VIGLFG

-404 ALAQVLTLPV
+404 ALAQLISLPV
-414 AMMYPV
+414 AMTYPV
-420 LMLLLAGYQSHVMKK
+420 LMLILAGYQSHVIKK